1 MSEQSAESPTAQQSP
16 PSLADEVLA
25 RAPLA
30 VVLMDEGDRIVGFT
44 GPAERLLGH
53 RADDVM
59 GRTVA
64 EVLVPERLRHA
75 HRLAVTR
82 VVLGA
87 PATLLSRPVEM
98 PALRADGTEI
108 PVELHVERLRDDP
121 PLFAGYLRDAR
132 ERTLEREELT
142 RSRRFLADAAE
153 LARFGG
159 FELNLATGEMRWSEQ
174 LERLHGLPPGGGPQ
188 TLEAGLAYAHPD
200 DLPRLRHELAL
211 LLGHGGPRTTLEYRL
226 LRADGTTRSGALT
239 AGRVDD
245 EQGRPVRIVGA
256 VQDVTDVREGRG
268 AVMLH
273 RAVTE
278 ALHEWTTFEEGVQ
291 GLLRRRGVQMGWM
304 AGTLWVPH
312 DEPDGPVL
320 RCRAFWSREGTEV
333 QDFEGACWQRAFK
346 PGVGLPGRVWAI
358 REPEAIPDV
367 RADRTFLRRSEAARS
382 GLSTAIAF
390 PALAGDEP
398 LAVLE
403 FLAHERRPPGQNLS
417 TSLAEVGRLVGLFLG
432 PRRAQ
437 LAPPVLSE
445 REREVLQLAADGLGA
460 PEIAK
465 RLVLSPATVRTHFQ
479 RIYER
484 LGVNDRPAA
493 VARALRAGLIR

>member
-1 MSEQSAESPTAQQSP
+1 
-16 PSLADEVLA
+16 
-25 RAPLA
+25 
-30 VVLMDEGDRIVGFT
+30 
-44 GPAERLLGH
+44 
-53 RADDVM
+53 
-59 GRTVA
+59 
-64 EVLVPERLRHA
+64 
-75 HRLAVTR
+75 
-82 VVLGA
+82 
-87 PATLLSRPVEM
+87 M
-98 PALRADGTEI
+98 PALCADGGEI
-108 PVELHVERLRDDP
+108 PVEIQIERLREDP
-121 PLFAGYLRDAR
+121 PLFAGYLRDVR
-132 ERTLEREELT
+132 ERAREREELGRT
-142 RSRRFLADAAE
+142 RRFLGNVAE
-153 LARFGG
+153 LAQLGG
-159 FELNLATGEMRWSEQ
+159 FELDLATGEMRWSEE
-174 LERLHGLPPGGGPQ
+174 LERIHGLPPGGGPES
-188 TLEAGLAYAHPD
+188 LEAGFGYVHPD
-200 DLPRLRHELAL
+200 DVSRIRSELAL
-211 LLGHGGPRTTLEYRL
+211 LLGHGDGRTTLEYRL
-226 LRADGTTRSGALT
+226 LRADGTTRAGALT

-245 EQGRPVRIVGA
+245 EHGRPIRVVGA
-256 VQDVTDVREGRG
+256 VQDITDVREGRG

-278 ALHEWTTFEEGVQ
+278 ALHEWTTFDEGVQ
-291 GLLRRRGVQMGWM
+291 GLLRRLGVQMGWM
-304 AGTLWVPH
+304 VGALWVPR

-320 RCRAFWSREGTEV
+320 RCRAFWSREGGEV

-358 REPEAIPDV
+358 REPEAMADV

-382 GLSTAIAF
+382 GLSTAVAF

-398 LAVLE
+398 LAILE

-437 LAPPVLSE
+437 LAPPVLSD

-465 RLVLSPATVRTHFQ
+465 QLVLSPATVRTHFQ